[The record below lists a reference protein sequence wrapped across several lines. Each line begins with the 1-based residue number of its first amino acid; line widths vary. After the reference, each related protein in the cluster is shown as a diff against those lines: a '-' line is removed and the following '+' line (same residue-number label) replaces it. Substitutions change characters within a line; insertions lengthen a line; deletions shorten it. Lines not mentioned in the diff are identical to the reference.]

1 MPRPF
6 RFSGQDLEYDS
17 RDFGVRDSA
26 SPAKADDA
34 DVWMINDPR
43 VEMIMM
49 RRVRVAIVA
58 IVAVGA
64 AMLMGGPRVSAQ
76 KNATAKGAGGG
87 AERAATIDMNV
98 VKPETEGFS
107 SERLENLHALMQ
119 GNVDRKELPGAVTIL
134 ARHGKVIDYRV
145 YGFKDL
151 ESGAKLEKDSIFRDF
166 SMTKPVTAVAM
177 MILYE
182 QGKWL
187 PMDPISKYI
196 PEFKDLKV
204 FKDVDAAG
212 NMVVEEPK
220 HAPTMGEL
228 MTHTAGFTYGFFGDT
243 PVDKEYAKQN
253 VMNSKSLQEFIDK
266 LSKIPLM
273 YQPGTKWS
281 YSASMDVQGYIIEK
295 LSGQSLPDF
304 YAEHIFKPLGMKDAG
319 FFVPAEK
326 RDRFVTVYQAA
337 AGEPLKPMNPRFNYE
352 SQPGMP
358 SGGGGM
364 VSTAE
369 DYYRFASMLANGGEL
384 NGVGIISPESVK
396 LMSSNHLAPN
406 LLTGEFGIGMH
417 TMRAGFG
424 YGYNCAVIFDP
435 PMAGF
440 ADGKGE
446 YFWDGAAG
454 TWFWVDPT
462 NDVVFVGMIQRM
474 LGPASPNVE
483 YGSRSTIYGALV
495 EPKK

>member
-1 MPRPF
+1 M
-6 RFSGQDLEYDS
+6 
-17 RDFGVRDSA
+17 
-26 SPAKADDA
+26 
-34 DVWMINDPR
+34 MT
-43 VEMIMM
+43 M
-49 RRVRVAIVA
+49 RRVRVAMLVTVAGMIVLA
-58 IVAVGA
+58 GGA
-64 AMLMGGPRVSAQ
+64 RVSAQ
-76 KNATAKGAGGG
+76 KNAAVKGAGGG
-87 AERAATIDMNV
+87 AERTATIDMNV
-98 VKPETEGFS
+98 VKPEAEGFS
-107 SERLENLHALMQ
+107 SERLENFHALMQ
-119 GNVDRKELPGAVTIL
+119 GTVDRKELPGAVTIL
-134 ARHGKVIDYRV
+134 ARHGKVVDYRV
-145 YGFKDL
+145 YGMKDL
-151 ESGAKLEKDSIFRDF
+151 ESGTKLEKDSIFRNF

-187 PMDPISKYI
+187 PMDPIAKFI

-212 NMVVEEPK
+212 NMVVEEPR

-228 MTHTAGFTYGFFGDT
+228 MTHTAGFTYGFFGNT
-243 PVDKEYAKQN
+243 AVDKEYNKQD
-253 VMNSKSLQEFIDK
+253 VMNSKSLQEFVDK
-266 LSKIPLM
+266 LAKIPLM

-319 FFVPAEK
+319 FFVPADK
-326 RDRFVTVYQAA
+326 RERFVTLYQKT
-337 AGEPLKPMNPRFNYE
+337 GDEPLKPSNARFNYE

-369 DYYRFASMLANGGEL
+369 DYFRFASMLANGGEL
-384 NGVGIISPESVK
+384 NGVRIISPESVA
-396 LMSSNHLAPN
+396 LMSANHLAPN
-406 LLTGEFGIGMH
+406 LLTGEFGIGTH
-417 TMRAGFG
+417 VMRAGFG
-424 YGYNCAVIFDP
+424 YGYNCAVVFDP
-435 PMAGF
+435 PMAGLP
-440 ADGKGE
+440 DGKGE

-474 LGPASPNVE
+474 LGAGSPNVE
-483 YGSRSTIYGALV
+483 YRSRSTIYGALV
-495 EPKK
+495 DPKK

>member
-1 MPRPF
+1 MT
-6 RFSGQDLEYDS
+6 
-17 RDFGVRDSA
+17 
-26 SPAKADDA
+26 
-34 DVWMINDPR
+34 
-43 VEMIMM
+43 M
-49 RRVRVAIVA
+49 RRVRVAVVA
-58 IVAVGA
+58 IVAVGVA
-64 AMLMGGPRVSAQ
+64 ALMGGVQMWAQ
-76 KNATAKGAGGG
+76 KGPTAKNAGGG
-87 AERAATIDMNV
+87 ERTATIDMNL
-98 VKPETEGFS
+98 VKPEAEGFS
-107 SERLENLHALMQ
+107 AERLENFHALMQ
-119 GNVDRKELPGAVTIL
+119 GVVDRKELPGAVTIL

-145 YGFKDL
+145 YGVKDL

-187 PMDPISKYI
+187 PSDPISKFI
-196 PEFKDLKV
+196 PEFEHLKV

-212 NMVVEEPK
+212 NMVVEETK

-228 MTHTAGFTYGFFGDT
+228 MTHTAGFTYGFFGNT

-253 VMNSKSLQEFIDK
+253 VMGSKSLQEFIDK
-266 LSKIPLM
+266 LAKIPLM

-319 FFVPAEK
+319 FFVPSEK
-326 RDRFVTVYQAA
+326 RDRFVTLYQ
-337 AGEPLKPMNPRFNYE
+337 GSEKEPLKAVKVGGLYDAA
-352 SQPGMP
+352 PGMP

-384 NGVGIISPESVK
+384 NGVRIISPESMM
-396 LMSSNHLAPN
+396 LMSSNHLAPH
-406 LLTGEFGIGMH
+406 LLTGEFGIGIH
-417 TMRAGFG
+417 TMRVGFG
-424 YGYNCAVIFDP
+424 YGYNCAVVFDP
-435 PMAGF
+435 AAAGLS
-440 ADGKGE
+440 DGKGE

-474 LGPASPNVE
+474 LGPGSPNVE
-483 YGSRSTIYGALV
+483 YLSRSTIYGALV

>member
-1 MPRPF
+1 
-6 RFSGQDLEYDS
+6 
-17 RDFGVRDSA
+17 
-26 SPAKADDA
+26 
-34 DVWMINDPR
+34 
-43 VEMIMM
+43 
-49 RRVRVAIVA
+49 
-58 IVAVGA
+58 
-64 AMLMGGPRVSAQ
+64 
-76 KNATAKGAGGG
+76 
-87 AERAATIDMNV
+87 
-98 VKPETEGFS
+98 
-107 SERLENLHALMQ
+107 MQ
-119 GNVDRKELPGAVTIL
+119 GVVDRKELPGAVTIL

-145 YGFKDL
+145 YGVKDL

-187 PMDPISKYI
+187 PSDPISKFI
-196 PEFKDLKV
+196 PEFEHLKV

-212 NMVVEEPK
+212 NMVVEETK

-228 MTHTAGFTYGFFGDT
+228 MTHTAGFTYGFFGNT

-253 VMNSKSLQEFIDK
+253 VMGSKSLQEFIDK
-266 LSKIPLM
+266 LAKIPLM

-326 RDRFVTVYQAA
+326 RDRFVTLYQ
-337 AGEPLKPMNPRFNYE
+337 GSEKEPLKAVKVGGLYDAA
-352 SQPGMP
+352 PGMP

-384 NGVGIISPESVK
+384 NGVRIISPESVM
-396 LMSSNHLAPN
+396 LMSSNHLAPH
-406 LLTGEFGIGMH
+406 LLTGEFGIGIH
-417 TMRAGFG
+417 TMRVGFG
-424 YGYNCAVIFDP
+424 YGYNCAVVFDP
-435 PMAGF
+435 AAAGLS
-440 ADGKGE
+440 DGKGE

-474 LGPASPNVE
+474 LGPGSPNVE
-483 YGSRSTIYGALV
+483 YLSRSTIYGALV